1 MKTNTILI
9 IFAIIIILGS
19 IPWIICG
26 ILSSKLHEIK
36 GYKGGFWLGFLFG
49 LLGFIFSMVLPDRV
63 DKIIIKNNNT
73 AIIKSAESR
82 DNSVAKTELRKRWK

>member
-1 MKTNTILI
+1 MNTNSILI
-9 IFAIIIILGS
+9 IIASIIGGITLHFMF
-19 IPWIICG
+19 G

-63 DKIIIKNNNT
+63 DKTIIIKNSDDCV
-73 AIIKSAESR
+73 AGAEHR
-82 DNSVAKTELRKRWK
+82 RHLK